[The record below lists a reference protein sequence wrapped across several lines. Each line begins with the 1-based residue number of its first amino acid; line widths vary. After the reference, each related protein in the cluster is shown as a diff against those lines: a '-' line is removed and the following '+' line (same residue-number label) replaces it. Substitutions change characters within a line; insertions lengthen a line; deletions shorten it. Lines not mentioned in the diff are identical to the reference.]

1 MDCKK
6 IGEYIQSKRKAKKL
20 TQAQLSEMLG
30 ITSKAVSKW
39 ETGVAIPDI
48 GLFPDLAKILNVTVD
63 ELLIGEDIEKVQA
76 RKRISLNII
85 LSIIIVLLIIFI
97 CCLLIHFNNN
107 YAKVKVYKIESANK
121 EFLVDGSLMTI
132 DDKSYLSIKNIEY
145 LGNELDLLEEVN
157 NFKYE
162 IYYGEE
168 LLFNGEIKNPHS
180 EFYLKDYMFEFLSS
194 TEIKNKKVFESS
206 DYSGRDYF
214 TLKFIC
220 LDFSNQFKYIHINLK
235 VVKSK

>member
-6 IGEYIQSKRKAKKL
+6 IGEYIQSKRKAKGL

-85 LSIIIVLLIIFI
+85 LSTIIVLLIIFI
-97 CCLLIHFNNN
+97 CSLLIHFNNN

-132 DDKSYLSIKNIEY
+132 DDKSYLSIKSIDY
-145 LGNELDLLEEVN
+145 LGKQLNLFEEISD
-157 NFKYE
+157 FKYE

-168 LLFNGEIKNPHS
+168 LLFNGEINKSNKELS
-180 EFYLKDYMFEFLSS
+180 LKRTLSLFLSS
-194 TEIKNKKVFESS
+194 TEVRNKDGFDAA
-206 DYSGRDYF
+206 DYYGRDYF
-214 TLKFIC
+214 YISFLYSDSKCENKDFNIKLKI
-220 LDFSNQFKYIHINLK
+220 
-235 VVKSK
+235 VK